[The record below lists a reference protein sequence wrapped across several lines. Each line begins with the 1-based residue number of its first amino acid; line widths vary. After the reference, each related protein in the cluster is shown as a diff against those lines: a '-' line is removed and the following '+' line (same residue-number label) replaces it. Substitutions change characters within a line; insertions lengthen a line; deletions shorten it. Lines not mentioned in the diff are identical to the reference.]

1 MSIYYVIY
9 LLLQCR
15 SSIYCIIYQRHEQS
29 CTTPC
34 LQVWGCK
41 HLTTLAVVMC
51 KLFHGSL
58 KASCHHRQ
66 RWWDEHSNCRH
77 HNSQVFRVDKV
88 CATHVCV
95 PQSHTKLCSRH
106 KTWMLSC
113 LRHGTKLVLGQTW
126 GLGALGGRN
135 SWKSQKNTK
144 MSNLAVWEGKIQD
157 LAKFGVWEPWEAWKL
172 DIWPL
177 WPVLGGGGGGGWY

>member
-58 KASCHHRQ
+58 KASCHHHVMMMRWTFKLSTSQLTSFQSRQ
-66 RWWDEHSNCRH
+66 SLCYT
-77 HNSQVFRVDKV
+77 RVCSPV
-88 CATHVCV
+88 THQTL
-95 PQSHTKLCSRH
+95 QSTQNLDVVMS
-106 KTWMLSC
+106 T
-113 LRHGTKLVLGQTW
+113 TW
-126 GLGALGGRN
+126 GPNSYLG
-135 SWKSQKNTK
+135 
-144 MSNLAVWEGKIQD
+144 NL
-157 LAKFGVWEPWEAWKL
+157 GVWEPWEVEIHEKVKKTRKCQISGLHRQKFRFFDFLGSGSLGRPKKL
-172 DIWPL
+172 IF
-177 WPVLGGGGGGGWY
+177 GHYGQF

>member
-88 CATHVCV
+88 CATHVIASRNPNFAV
-95 PQSHTKLCSRH
+95 DTKLGCCHVYDMAPNSYI
-106 KTWMLSC
+106 
-113 LRHGTKLVLGQTW
+113 GQTW

-135 SWKSQKNTK
+135 SWKSQKIEIWPNFG
-144 MSNLAVWEGKIQD
+144 LEGKSSGFFNI
-157 LAKFGVWEPWEAWKL
+157 
-172 DIWPL
+172 
-177 WPVLGGGGGGGWY
+177 LGLGALEC